1 MRKIFLNSNKQLEF
15 QKKGYSTFSLLNE
28 QEINFVLSQIPSME
42 PSDQLDPETSLDKPS
57 YHLTDLDQN
66 IEYKIKAKKI
76 ISDVLE
82 PHLPEIL
89 DNYKIITT
97 NFIIKPPG
105 KGKFNVHQD
114 WTFVSDTRN
123 YTSLT
128 LWCPLVDTN
137 EENGTLQVV
146 EASHK
151 LVPDIATST
160 VDFYCKK
167 FEDAVIKKYGKP
179 LCLKAGKC
187 VVFDHSLLHFSGDNH
202 SNRSR
207 YVMQVILVPHEIE
220 PVFYYFDVNQPE
232 KGFEVFQI
240 KPDFFVF
247 QNFQER
253 PSNLKSLG
261 FIKNENK
268 FITEADFIKKL
279 KKNPQE
285 REELVVFDYKSN
297 PLMPEGLVEFMNP
310 EVQEQIKEN
319 SQIKK
324 NLGSL
329 FNLLRG
335 NDWWFYKIPPLLAI
349 AYGEILRQGT
359 LPQQSITTLLALLV
373 SMFFVAA
380 YGHVVN
386 DIFDIEVD
394 ALAGKENR
402 MAPLQRGQRILLSLG
417 LAIAGVI
424 PWWFI
429 GFNSIPA
436 VSLAAIYILLT
447 IYPAPPLRLKEKYIW
462 GAVADAA
469 TVHAIPTL
477 LVATVFSRMGA
488 TPQSGSNTLVI
499 VATAWAFAVGMR
511 GVLLHQIWDRENDL
525 KSGVKTLATKFG
537 EESLRTRIN
546 YLVFPFEAILCG
558 GLVISISQTEPWLL
572 FPCAVYLGLLFF
584 STRYDEL
591 EPSPSQKAY
600 VGKNILLHD
609 FYEVWLPLSL
619 LALLSAREPK
629 FLILLALHTTMFYPA
644 IKQRLLV
651 SARSLVGK
659 LKELNASNQKHQGRL
674 PQSPTQQ
681 PGETFLESPSTD
693 LEHTLA
699 KSVRFLAENQLEDG
713 EFTTEFDQRYENQEH
728 KEDWSFD
735 SSPFVTS
742 LILYSLHFLRN
753 EKEVQ
758 KIQDK
763 GIEFLLKEMKVGG
776 LWKYWSIKNKKQEI
790 IPPDLD
796 DICCISHLLKM
807 NNLSVPNN
815 IGIILGNRNKKG
827 VFYTW
832 VLPRSLPSIAL
843 NLRTLGKALSY
854 SEEIWQLTDRD
865 DICSVV
871 NANVLLYLGE
881 NRKTQKTIEYLIDI
895 VLRDKEEEYLSF
907 YDHELSLY
915 YMLSRAYFNGVTSLG
930 AVKIPIVTK
939 VLNLQKTDGSFGDEL
954 LTALAICTLLNFNY
968 VVPSL
973 GKGITFLLQTQQ
985 ANGSWQRIPMYG
997 GKLDQRL
1004 FGSAALTTGFCV
1016 EALARYRL
1024 LNLAA
1029 AKRETVNPLTPQMR
1043 KGLKEY
1049 SYVILDNFLSETEL
1063 EDLQEFD
1070 STHPLPKD
1078 IATLSNSTNINS
1090 SKASYRQK
1098 VNDHLKAIVNPK
1110 LTTLLPNHRAT
1121 FCTWYR
1127 KSSNSSINVT
1137 QLHQDPSLTSEP
1149 DTLSYGIWCP
1159 LIDVDPGNG
1168 CLHIMKGSHHLNS
1181 EPRPFYPFHPF
1192 PYSDDIA
1199 TLLTEQYL
1207 TPIPLKAG
1215 QAILYDKRLFHSATA
1230 NPTDT
1235 ERVAFTCLICPSDKL
1250 TQFVY
1255 RPTPNAETIE
1265 IHEVPDDFYNRYIL
1279 GDKPSGEGVN
1289 LIKTEPYT
1297 YDPLTPELI
1306 AEKLNPLHPQKSTPQ
1321 PEVIKQYRQALQH
1334 FQEQAKHHIQQLQTQ
1349 LQQTQTKLAH
1359 SESQLQTTKT
1369 ELTQLQ
1375 SYLQQTQ
1382 GEEGIINY
1390 YRHRLTSDPDDIQL
1404 YYQALTIKS
1413 NDIQLHQQLGNALAR
1428 QNRFTDAIASYQTA
1442 LQHQPHNW
1450 EIHVELGK
1458 AFEKEQKWADA
1469 IAIYQRM
1476 IELNPNHVLGYQKLG
1491 DLLAQQGQINE
1502 ASFYYHSALRAG
1514 NK

>member
-1 MRKIFLNSNKQLEF
+1 
-15 QKKGYSTFSLLNE
+15 
-28 QEINFVLSQIPSME
+28 ME

-386 DIFDIEVD
+386 DIFDIQVD

-417 LAIAGVI
+417 LAVAGVI

-429 GFNSIPA
+429 GFDSIPA
-436 VSLAAIYILLT
+436 VSLAAIYILLS
-447 IYPAPPLRLKEKYIW
+447 IYPAPPLRLKERYIW

-477 LVATVFSRMGA
+477 LVATVFSRLGA
-488 TPQSGSNTLVI
+488 TLQAGSNTLVI

-525 KSGVKTLATKFG
+525 KSDVKTLATKFG
-537 EESLRTRIN
+537 EESLRTGIN

-558 GLVISISQTEPWLL
+558 GLVILISQTEPWFLV
-572 FPCAVYLGLLFF
+572 PCTVYLGLLFF
-584 STRYDEL
+584 STRYDEFD
-591 EPSPSQKAY
+591 PSPSQKAY
-600 VGKNILLHD
+600 VILHD

-619 LALLSAREPK
+619 LALLSVREPK
-629 FLILLALHTTMFYPA
+629 FLILLALHITLFYPA

-651 SARSLVGK
+651 SVRSLAGK
-659 LKELNASNQKHQGRL
+659 LKKLNASNQENQGST
-674 PQSPTQQ
+674 PKSPAQQ

-693 LEHTLA
+693 LEHRLA
-699 KSVRFLAENQLEDG
+699 KSVRFLAENQLDDG
-713 EFTTEFDQRYENQEH
+713 EFPTYEDADG
-728 KEDWSFD
+728 KLSKFD
-735 SSPFVTS
+735 SSPFATS
-742 LILYSLHFLRN
+742 LILYSLSFLRPDDSEN
-753 EKEVQ
+753 KV
-758 KIQDK
+758 KHLIDK
-763 GIEFLLKEMKVGG
+763 GLQFLRQEMEFGG
-776 LWKYWSIKNKKQEI
+776 LWRYWSSNNPKHLT

-796 DICCISHLLKM
+796 DISCISYILRA
-807 NNLSVPNN
+807 NN
-815 IGIILGNRNKKG
+815 IPFTDNTGFVLANQTKIGA
-827 VFYTW
+827 FYTW
-832 VLPRSLPSIAL
+832 ILPRSIKSILL
-843 NLRTLGKALSY
+843 NVITFGKALSS
-854 SEEIWQLTDRD
+854 SEAFWKITVKSDV
-865 DICSVV
+865 CCAV
-871 NANVLLYLGE
+871 NSNVLLYLGE
-881 NRKTQKTIEYLIDI
+881 RKETQNCIKYLIEVI
-895 VLRDKEEEYLSF
+895 QNNEEYQNTEFYLHNLSF
-907 YDHELSLY
+907 Y
-915 YMLSRAYFNGVTSLG
+915 YMLSRAYYNGVKSLNV
-930 AVKIPIVTK
+930 VKSLVIHR
-939 VLNLQKTDGSFGDEL
+939 VLTFQQNNGSFGDVL
-954 LTALAICTLLNFNY
+954 LTALGVCTLLNLNY
-968 VVPSL
+968 VSP
-973 GKGITFLLQTQQ
+973 
-985 ANGSWQRIPMYG
+985 RIDEAINFILNKQNPEGYWKRIAMFG
-997 GKLDQRL
+997 GKTTQHF
-1004 FGSAALTTGFCV
+1004 FGSEALTTGFCV

-1024 LNLAA
+1024 LNLTA

-1078 IATLSNSTNINS
+1078 IETLSNSTNINS
-1090 SKASYRQK
+1090 SNASYRQK

-1110 LTTLLPNHRAT
+1110 LTTLLPNYRAT

-1159 LIDVDPGNG
+1159 LIDVAPGNG
-1168 CLHIMKGSHHLNS
+1168 CLHIIKGSHHLNS
-1181 EPRPFYPFHPF
+1181 KPRPFYPFSPF